1 VGTAAA
7 QSTVPGEFEPSPTY
21 AYAVFAGSGVY
32 TLDDRRAYIL
42 RMPFSWTWRHA
53 NHETGEWGAKL
64 LLPVTVGV
72 TDFDNIEDLPDLS
85 IDNLS
90 TLTFVPGV
98 DFEYVLRPNL
108 FIKPF
113 VHTGIGWEFQDNEK
127 TFVWGAGVR
136 ARLALP
142 QSNSNWLIGGEIL
155 VAGDVPG
162 DDEPST
168 DLSRISLGVE
178 YKKPLSWRLGDRQT
192 ALHTQLIGYHYVD
205 EANFNTAQGD
215 TTLRSTV
222 QLGFA
227 VGVEPAIK
235 VLGFSMSQIGIGFRY
250 GEDFSAITLVTS
262 FPF

>member
-1 VGTAAA
+1 VGAAAA

-21 AYAVFAGSGVY
+21 SYAVFVGSGVY
-32 TLDDRRAYIL
+32 TLNDRRAYIL
-42 RMPFSWTWRHA
+42 RMPFSWTWRQA
-53 NHETGEWGAKL
+53 SHETGEWGVKF

-72 TDFDNIEDLPDLS
+72 TDFEDLPDLS
-85 IDNLS
+85 TDNLS

-98 DFEYVLRPNL
+98 EFEYALRSNL

-113 VHTGIGWEFQDNEK
+113 LQAGIGWEFQDHES

-142 QSNSNWLIGGEIL
+142 QTNSNWLIGGEIL

-178 YKKPLSWRLGDRQT
+178 YKKRLKWQLADRQT
-192 ALHTQLIGYHYVD
+192 SLHTQLIGYHYVD
-205 EANFNTAQGD
+205 EANFNSPKGD
-215 TTLRSTV
+215 ITLRSTV
-222 QLGFA
+222 QLGLA
-227 VGVEPAIK
+227 IGVEPALK
-235 VLGFSMSQIGIGFRY
+235 FLGFSVGQIGLGYRY
-250 GEDFSAITLVTS
+250 GDDFSAVTLVTS